1 MKHENQV
8 YKACSILHIRRR
20 SGSLSK
26 SNSRRGVRP
35 ATTIATAI
43 AALMLT
49 ACSDGNG
56 TISFRSS
63 DEAIRE
69 YHGFL
74 SGLQQTDKVSIQS
87 LAKSVNEWRVLH
99 DSVTSCL
106 ARDTA
111 TVSHSNP
118 YAAYREV
125 NDSIHNELYRMA
137 LSKQRTF
144 RDLLYLLENRPLPM
158 PVMANCNKP

>member
-125 NDSIHNELYRMA
+125 NDSIHNNCAVWLFPSSA
-137 LSKQRTF
+137 LSATCSI
-144 RDLLYLLENRPLPM
+144 LENKPLPM